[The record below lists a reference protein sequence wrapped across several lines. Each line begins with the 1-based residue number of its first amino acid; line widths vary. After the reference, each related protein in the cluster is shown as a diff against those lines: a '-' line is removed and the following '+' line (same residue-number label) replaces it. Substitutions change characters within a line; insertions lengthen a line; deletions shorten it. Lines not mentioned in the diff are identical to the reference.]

1 MQRAHRVY
9 IFLDYGASNTEKRQ
23 MNKIQSYLEEVGK
36 EMRKVSWP
44 SRSELISNTVI
55 TILATIV
62 ISLFIFV
69 TDRVISTVLEVI
81 YG

>member
-1 MQRAHRVY
+1 
-9 IFLDYGASNTEKRQ
+9 
-23 MNKIQSYLEEVGK
+23 MNKIASYVEEVGK

-44 SRSELISNTVI
+44 TRPELISNTLV
-55 TILATIV
+55 TIAATVV

>member
-1 MQRAHRVY
+1 MVNIATY
-9 IFLDYGASNTEKRQ
+9 I
-23 MNKIQSYLEEVGK
+23 EEVGK

-44 SRSELISNTVI
+44 TRQELTSNTLL

-62 ISLFIFV
+62 ISILIFV
-69 TDRVISTVLEVI
+69 TDRTISTVLEVI

>member
-1 MQRAHRVY
+1 MNIGSY
-9 IFLDYGASNTEKRQ
+9 I
-23 MNKIQSYLEEVGK
+23 EEVGK

-44 SRSELISNTVI
+44 SRQELISNTLL

-69 TDRVISTVLEVI
+69 TDRVISEVLAFI
-81 YG
+81 YR

>member
-1 MQRAHRVY
+1 M
-9 IFLDYGASNTEKRQ
+9 I
-23 MNKIQSYLEEVGK
+23 KIQTYLEEVGK

-44 SRSELISNTVI
+44 TRSELISNTLI
-55 TILATIV
+55 TILTTVV

>member
-1 MQRAHRVY
+1 MVNIVTY
-9 IFLDYGASNTEKRQ
+9 I
-23 MNKIQSYLEEVGK
+23 EEVGK

-44 SRSELISNTVI
+44 SRQELTSNTLV

-62 ISLFIFV
+62 ISILIFV
-69 TDRVISTVLEVI
+69 TDRTISTVLEVI

>member
-1 MQRAHRVY
+1 MSKV
-9 IFLDYGASNTEKRQ
+9 SN
-23 MNKIQSYLEEVGK
+23 YLEEVGK

-44 SRSELISNTVI
+44 SRQELTSNTLI

-62 ISLFIFV
+62 ISLLIFV
-69 TDRVISTVLEVI
+69 TDRTISTVLEII